1 MNISLQQFAAMN
13 MVYNR
18 YSNSYFLDSMQRLN
32 VSNFELW
39 TGAPHLNCMFQT
51 MADAASVRKSVRERG
66 LHMVCLT
73 PEQVMYPYNIA
84 AVNPELRQKSLDYF
98 HRYIDMTAELEID
111 KMLCCSGWGDYD
123 EPDKETSWRRSV
135 DALGEMTLHAEKAGV
150 TLAFEILQPTESN
163 LVHDFAS
170 TKRMM
175 EEIVHPNFQLCVDT
189 VPVRR
194 EGKTLVDYFEAFGS
208 RGNWRYL
215 CSMIK

>member
-1 MNISLQQFAAMN
+1 MPTGISRVKGTEAMNISLQQFAAMN

-18 YSNSYFLDSMQRLN
+18 YSFSYFLDSMQRLN

-98 HRYIDMTAELEID
+98 HRYIDMTAELEIRAFP
-111 KMLCCSGWGDYD
+111 LFRNCVSEIPGNSIVNPVPYVL
-123 EPDKETSWRRSV
+123 R
-135 DALGEMTLHAEKAGV
+135 AHA
-150 TLAFEILQPTESN
+150 F
-163 LVHDFAS
+163 
-170 TKRMM
+170 
-175 EEIVHPNFQLCVDT
+175 
-189 VPVRR
+189 
-194 EGKTLVDYFEAFGS
+194 FG
-208 RGNWRYL
+208 L
-215 CSMIK
+215 

>member
-18 YSNSYFLDSMQRLN
+18 YSFSYFLDSMQRLN

-98 HRYIDMTAELEID
+98 HRYIDMTGGAGNRQNAL
-111 KMLCCSGWGDYD
+111 L
-123 EPDKETSWRRSV
+123 RR
-135 DALGEMTLHAEKAGV
+135 LGRL
-150 TLAFEILQPTESN
+150 
-163 LVHDFAS
+163 
-170 TKRMM
+170 
-175 EEIVHPNFQLCVDT
+175 
-189 VPVRR
+189 
-194 EGKTLVDYFEAFGS
+194 
-208 RGNWRYL
+208 
-215 CSMIK
+215 